1 VFARV
6 DCGCRDL
13 SSQKLVS
20 LPILPHP
27 ISFSAVAF
35 GSPASSVFSVN
46 PAPDAGRYQAC
57 TFPST
62 RFPVEV
68 SPMTRTFH
76 ASIFTLLI
84 LPAAVV
90 TSAEQSLSS
99 PGLPD
104 WEKGQQAILDGKTE
118 QAIALFQQSLKQEPS
133 LVRNHVSLAAAY
145 LAQGEEDKA
154 AEQLRQ
160 YLKQQPDH
168 LVVRG
173 QYAELMLRLDHLDEA
188 REQFERFESGVQDND
203 ALARQHLVHCH
214 SRLLE
219 ISTRL
224 DDDYGIHL
232 HRGIA
237 LYWLARQ
244 RDELTENSDEFSSEG
259 LLCQSAS
266 EFVMARRARPDE
278 ARPCWYLHEVW
289 SQLAQRQPATR
300 WLRAAEEI
308 APFSYLTPAE
318 QRLLHFASRRYAE
331 DGSHK

>member
-1 VFARV
+1 
-6 DCGCRDL
+6 
-13 SSQKLVS
+13 
-20 LPILPHP
+20 
-27 ISFSAVAF
+27 
-35 GSPASSVFSVN
+35 
-46 PAPDAGRYQAC
+46 
-57 TFPST
+57 
-62 RFPVEV
+62 
-68 SPMTRTFH
+68 MTRTFH
-76 ASIFTLLI
+76 ASILTVLI
-84 LPAAVV
+84 FQAAVV
-90 TSAEQSLSS
+90 SSAEPSLSS

-104 WEKGQQAILDGKTE
+104 WEKGQQAILDGQTE
-118 QAIALFQQSLKQEPS
+118 QAIALFQQSLKQDPS
-133 LVRNHVSLAAAY
+133 LVRNYLSLGAAY
-145 LAQGEEDKA
+145 LAQGQEDKS

-173 QYAELMLRLDHLDEA
+173 QYAELLLRLDRLDEA
-188 REQFERFESGVQDND
+188 REQFERFESDIQDHD
-203 ALARQHLVHCH
+203 ALARQHLLQCH

-219 ISTRL
+219 ISRRL
-224 DDDYGIHL
+224 DDDYGMHL

-244 RDELTENSDEFSSEG
+244 RDELTDNSDELSSEG

-300 WLRAAEEI
+300 WLRAAEET

-318 QRLLHFASRRYAE
+318 QRLLHFASRRNAE
-331 DGSHK
+331 EGSRK